1 MAVAYHYTRFHC
13 AVQIIHS
20 GTINLSVPDPNGP
33 FASEPSAVWF
43 STVDGFELGMGT
55 LINNPETG
63 ERLQFPLELQAELW
77 GLARF
82 RTDTALLT
90 SFNDLVVRGQCLDS
104 HQSDLLAGHDIN
116 DWYVSERA
124 FSLRWC
130 TGADLLIDGRWLP
143 LSRDTLSAMRDRLPN
158 GQGATEYEAFEI
170 LRARSL
176 PVEIAA

>member
-1 MAVAYHYTRFHC
+1 MAVAYHYTRFHS
-13 AVQIIHS
+13 AIQIIQS
-20 GTINLSVPDPNGP
+20 GKINLSVPDPNGP

-55 LINNPETG
+55 LINIPETG

-90 SFNDLVVRGQCLDS
+90 SFNDLVLRGQCMDS
-104 HQSDLLAGHDIN
+104 LLSDLSAGHDVN
-116 DWYVSERA
+116 DWYVSERP

-130 TGADLLIDGRWLP
+130 TGADLYIDGRWVP
-143 LSRDTLSAMRDRLPN
+143 LTAETLEAMRCRLPSRV
-158 GQGATEYEAFEI
+158 GATMTEALGI
-170 LRARSL
+170 LRARSA